1 MTTLFSRLI
10 CILLLGNTFL
20 FSPSAGADEGA
31 LPAEMFSAI
40 ILKALNYDRNIDRV
54 AKDKVVIG
62 IVYLAD
68 DSQAQNFFSP
78 VKDYITSIQS
88 SATLKDKPVQIM
100 TFPIQKGFD
109 KAKFQDQLKQNNIS
123 VLVVAVNDA
132 ASVNSILELTKSL
145 QISSICGDPQCAQS
159 GIGLEIIK
167 RDDKPKMVIN
177 MDSVKQEGA
186 DYNSKFLSMCE
197 VVK

>member
-1 MTTLFSRLI
+1 
-10 CILLLGNTFL
+10 
-20 FSPSAGADEGA
+20 
-31 LPAEMFSAI
+31 
-40 ILKALNYDRNIDRV
+40 
-54 AKDKVVIG
+54 
-62 IVYLAD
+62 
-68 DSQAQNFFSP
+68 
-78 VKDYITSIQS
+78 
-88 SATLKDKPVQIM
+88 M

-145 QISSICGDPQCAQS
+145 QISSICRDPQCAQS

>member
-1 MTTLFSRLI
+1 MRLKMTTLFSRLI

-88 SATLKDKPVQIM
+88 SAIM